1 MDESPRSRFT
11 TVSPETR
18 EAAKTVAMQAEAT
31 VDNFPNMMCS
41 EFADLL
47 FVSTRARYSGLT
59 CGLVT

>member
-41 EFADLL
+41 EFADLKVEL
-47 FVSTRARYSGLT
+47 KRG
-59 CGLVT
+59 